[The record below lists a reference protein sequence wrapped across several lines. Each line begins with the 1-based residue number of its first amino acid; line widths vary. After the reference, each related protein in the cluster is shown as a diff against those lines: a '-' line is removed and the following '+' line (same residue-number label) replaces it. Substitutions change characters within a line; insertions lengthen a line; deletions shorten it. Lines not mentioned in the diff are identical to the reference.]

1 MRLPRKWAADAL
13 FHAHTCGLTELSFEL
28 VLTTRSVLVQLTQ
41 YSHLLIVLV
50 PLTFPV
56 LLFSLYSNKNSL
68 GKATILKM
76 LCSQITATTAAADA
90 TVVRV
95 TIIVKNMHTA

>member
-1 MRLPRKWAADAL
+1 MRLPRKWAADGL
-13 FHAHTCGLTELSFEL
+13 YHAHTCGLTELSFEL
-28 VLTTRSVLVQLTQ
+28 VLATRSVLVQLTQ

-56 LLFSLYSNKNSL
+56 MLFCLCSNKNSL

-76 LCSQITATTAAADA
+76 LCSQITATTAVADVS
-90 TVVRV
+90 VVRV
-95 TIIVKNMHTA
+95 IIIVKNMHTP